1 MGLLEVRKAKEGKG
15 RERRGE
21 GHHPFCLVSVS
32 MVRQKKDPKKCHD
45 GPQRENERR
54 N

>member
-1 MGLLEVRKAKEGKG
+1 MVGLLEVRKAKEGKG

-32 MVRQKKDPKKCHD
+32 MVRQKKDPKNVMMDHRWVIE
-45 GPQRENERR
+45 GE
-54 N
+54 